1 MAVHMKCSSLFT
13 VCGLAVGALAL
24 AAPTHANPIVNFD
37 VTVLGGLGGPFSTS
51 WSQVGVPTATP
62 GVFNFNQTNSPFPT
76 GLNGPDNQWS
86 VSVWDFAADDDP
98 AGAGAAAGARLG
110 AAFTVTNNLPETGN
124 PADNHLYFSIYI
136 NMNVYT
142 AAQPTSFFGSGG
154 MTLTAP
160 GGSGGFN
167 QITAVGG
174 PIWNYRV
181 NGADVASL
189 YPAGFNL
196 GLSGPGTNSTS
207 ANLSPAQTAPLAG
220 LVPTNIGIRL
230 DFDLTPGETVT
241 FNGVFAYIPAP
252 GGLALLGLAG
262 LLGARRR
269 RN

>member
-1 MAVHMKCSSLFT
+1 MAVHTKCSGLF
-13 VCGLAVGALAL
+13 AVACGALVISMPAS
-24 AAPTHANPIVNFD
+24 AAPIVNFD
-37 VTVLGGLGGPFSTS
+37 VTVLGGTGGPFNTA
-51 WSQVGVPTATP
+51 WAQAGVPTATP
-62 GVFNFNQTNSPFPT
+62 GVFNFNQTNSPFPA
-76 GLNGPDNQWS
+76 GLNGPGNEWS
-86 VSVWDFAADDDP
+86 ISVWDFAADDDP

-110 AAFTVTNNLPETGN
+110 SVFTVTNNLPEGPN
-124 PADNHLYFSIYI
+124 AADNHLYFSIYI
-136 NMNVYT
+136 NMNVHP
-142 AAQPTSFFGSGG
+142 AAQPTSFFGNGG

-160 GGSGGFN
+160 GGSGPFN

-174 PIWNYRV
+174 PIWNYQI

-207 ANLSPAQTAPLAG
+207 ANLSPAQTGPLAG
-220 LVPTNIGIRL
+220 LSPTSIGIRL

-241 FNGVFAYIPAP
+241 FNGVFAYVPTP

-262 LLGARRR
+262 LARGRRR

>member
-1 MAVHMKCSSLFT
+1 MPVHTKCISPLK
-13 VCGLAVGALAL
+13 VCSVAIGAFAI
-24 AAPTHANPIVNFD
+24 ASATYANPIVNFD
-37 VTVLGGLGGPFSTS
+37 VSVLGGVGGPFNTS
-51 WSQVGVPTATP
+51 WSQVGTPTATP
-62 GVFNFNQTNSPFPT
+62 GVFNFNQTNSPFPA
-76 GLNGPDNQWS
+76 GLNGPGGQWS

-98 AGAGAAAGARLG
+98 AGAGAATGARLG
-110 AAFTVTNNLPETGN
+110 AVFTVTNNLAETGN

-136 NMNVYT
+136 NMDVYS
-142 AAQPTSFFGSGG
+142 ALQPTSFFGNGG

-174 PIWNYRV
+174 PIWNYTI

-189 YPAGFNL
+189 YPTGFNL

-207 ANLSPAQTAPLAG
+207 ANLNGAPLAG
-220 LVPTNIGIRL
+220 MSPNNIGIRL